1 LIKSQLP
8 WSFFMKNFAFQ
19 LSTLSH
25 FIKGGIMKIVN
36 GKLTYI
42 NTNSVEDDFQEL
54 YQHEELPI
62 AEIESLQ
69 TSVEN
74 LTTRVDSLETSRLQE
89 LHEKLEAIEKRTAKQ
104 ILAIALLGSFSLSG
118 LGVWI
123 EMNKNYVFSMKNTPN
138 LHQENEK

>member
-1 LIKSQLP
+1 
-8 WSFFMKNFAFQ
+8 
-19 LSTLSH
+19 
-25 FIKGGIMKIVN
+25 MKIVN